1 MSTECEGPEHQEPPT
16 ELIEK
21 PVEGG
26 LSTWKREPQ
35 RVVCNFDGDDRQRF
49 LMQMR
54 CLAAS
59 SGGDAV
65 LGKPIRVRYWMIHEV
80 DFLSDDGSEKVRTY
94 RTVLVTPEGDT
105 YAFVSGGVANGVR
118 HIFNQFGTAPLDP
131 PLVVRIEQKTTSNK
145 RRVYVMIPETE
156 PVKASGRK

>member
-1 MSTECEGPEHQEPPT
+1 MSTKTKTVEKQESA

-21 PVEGG
+21 SVENG
-26 LSTWKREPQ
+26 LATWEPEQQ
-35 RVVCNFDGDDRQRF
+35 RVICNFDGDDRQRF

-65 LGKPIRVRYWMIHEV
+65 LGKPIAVRYWMIHEV
-80 DFLSDDGSEKVRTY
+80 DFISDDGTERVRTF
-94 RTVLVTPEGDT
+94 RTVLVTPDGET
-105 YAFVSGGVANGVR
+105 FAFVSGGVAKGVK
-118 HIFNQFGTAPLDP
+118 HIFNQFGTEPLDP

-156 PVKASGRK
+156 PSKSSKKK